1 MVPSALIPWIDPD
14 TILLSVGPYALIVVC
29 LIIFAETGLLVG
41 FLLPGDT
48 LLIATGLFAF
58 HPGIGVDVWWAALAI
73 GFSAFVGGEVGYL
86 IGHKFGPA
94 VFEKKDSGLFS
105 RKNVERTNAFF
116 VRFGGM
122 AVILA
127 RFVPIIRTF
136 VPVAAGVGHMNYK
149 RYSIYNLIGAVVWG
163 IGLTFAGYL
172 VGYIP
177 PVAAFVRE
185 YIDVAL
191 LAAVTITVL
200 PALYHYIQTAREAK
214 RAQREGIPP
223 LTDEEAVI
231 DQAFFDNDK
240 SNDPPLA
247 QEQR

>member
-14 TILLSVGPYALIVVC
+14 TILNSVGPYALVVVC

-58 HPGIGVDVWWAALAI
+58 HPGIGVDIWWAALAI
-73 GFSAFVGGEVGYL
+73 GVAAFAGGEVGYL
-86 IGHKFGPA
+86 IGHRFGPA
-94 VFEKKDSGLFS
+94 VFEKKESGLFS
-105 RKNVERTNAFF
+105 RRNVERTNAFF
-116 VRFGGM
+116 QRFGGM

-149 RYSIYNLIGAVVWG
+149 RYSLYNFIGAVVWG
-163 IGLTFAGYL
+163 VGLTYAGYL
-172 VGYIP
+172 VSYIP

-191 LAAVTITVL
+191 LAAVVLTIL
-200 PALYHYIQTAREAK
+200 PALYHYVQTAREAK
-214 RAQREGIPP
+214 KAQREGVAP
-223 LTDEEAVI
+223 LTDDEVVL
-231 DQAFFDNDK
+231 DQAYFDNDK
-240 SNDPPLA
+240 RNDPPRSA
-247 QEQR
+247 K